1 MLARLQTRLRPSIW
15 QSAALVVGVTLA
27 YGLDYLFNLVIGRM
41 LSPAE
46 FSIVV
51 ALAGVGQVLV
61 VSSRVIQTVVTR
73 YISRFQAGEEANGR
87 IASFFQSMWRA
98 SWRWG
103 SVALLVLILLSWPL
117 ARFLHID
124 EIGPV
129 LALAAATLLMVV
141 RPVVGGALQG
151 LQQFSALST
160 VQITQALLRLL
171 LGMLLVWLGWG
182 AFGAMFSLP
191 LASGVA
197 LIVGWMLLDTAVKQ
211 KTAVHHQVHLPEL
224 FRYSTYTA
232 AGLIGYALL
241 LNMDAILVRRFFDL
255 SVAGNYSA
263 AITLGKVIQFFPVA
277 IIMILFPKAAQRQA
291 TQRDPGQI
299 LLVAMAIVALGC
311 GGIALVYGLFP
322 QPIVHLV
329 LGEGYQVEGIVL
341 GLVGLAMLLLSL
353 ANVWLNYFL
362 STEWPR
368 FVYLIGVAIGLQIG
382 TMIFFHEE
390 VWQLPAAMVFT
401 GLWLNL
407 AGVIIYIWRRR
418 ASSLSGLT

>member
-1 MLARLQTRLRPSIW
+1 MMARLRAQLNPSVL
-15 QSAALVVGVTLA
+15 QSMALVAGVSLA

-41 LSPAE
+41 LSPVE

-51 ALAGVGQVLV
+51 AIGGVGQVLV

-73 YISRFQAGEEANGR
+73 YISRFQAGEEADGR
-87 IASFFQSMWRA
+87 IASFFQAMFRA

-103 SVALLVLILLSWPL
+103 SVALLLLLLLSQPL
-117 ARFLHID
+117 AQFLQID
-124 EIGPV
+124 EVGPV

-141 RPVVGGALQG
+141 RPVLGGALQG
-151 LQQFSALST
+151 LQQFSALGL
-160 VQITQALLRLL
+160 VQIVQALLRLL
-171 LGMLLVWLGWG
+171 LGALLVWLGWG
-182 AFGAMFSLP
+182 AFGAMISLP

-197 LIVGWMLLDTAVKQ
+197 LLAGWQLLDNAVKQ

-255 SVAGNYSA
+255 DVAGNYSA
-263 AITLGKVIQFFPVA
+263 AVTLGKVIQFFPVA

-291 TQRDPGQI
+291 ARRDAGQI
-299 LLVAMAIVALGC
+299 LLPAIGIVALVC
-311 GGIALVYGLFP
+311 GGIALIYALFP
-322 QPIVHLV
+322 QPIVNLV
-329 LGEGYQVEGIVL
+329 LGSEYQVDGTVL

-362 STEWPR
+362 STEWPYY
-368 FVYLIGVAIGLQIG
+368 VYLIGVGVALQAWG
-382 TMIFFHEE
+382 MVQFHDHL
-390 VWQLPAAMVFT
+390 WQLPAVMAAN
-401 GLWLNL
+401 GLWLTL
-407 AGVIIYIWRRR
+407 AGMIIYFWRRR
-418 ASSLSGLT
+418 DSKSQRPN